1 MSDYERIARVIR
13 YLDAHQ
19 SDQPDLAQLAAQ
31 AGLSIHHFHRLFS
44 GWAGVTPKDFLR
56 CLTLAHV
63 KQRLREGE
71 SVLSAALAAGLSG
84 PGRLHDLCVK
94 FEAASPGEVKS
105 NGRGWQLEFGFAAS
119 PFGEC
124 ILAEGPRGICY
135 LAFSEPGQRREAEA
149 RLVEAWPAAVRKRND
164 ARADR
169 LVARVFRP
177 APGGVSDPPLRAQV
191 SGSAFQ
197 VRVWQALLQV
207 PEGALVS
214 YRGLATAIGQ
224 PAAARAVGSAM
235 AANPLAYLI
244 PCHRVIRETG
254 IVGEYRWGSLRKRA
268 LIAWEAVSRPG
279 APATDDPSVAAV
291 RARRSECRVR
301 R

>member
-13 YLDAHQ
+13 YLDAHHAE
-19 SDQPDLAQLAAQ
+19 QPDLAQLAAQ
-31 AGLSIHHFHRLFS
+31 AGLSAYHFHRLFS
-44 GWAGVTPKDFLR
+44 VWAGVTPKDFVR

-71 SVLSAALAAGLSG
+71 SVLGAALAAGLSG
-84 PGRLHDLCVK
+84 PSRLHDLCVK

-105 NGRGWQLEFGFAAS
+105 SGRGWQLEFGFATS

-135 LAFSEPGQRREAEA
+135 LAFSESRQRREAEA
-149 RLVEAWPAAVRKRND
+149 RLAEAWPAAVRKRND
-164 ARADR
+164 AAAVRLAD
-169 LVARVFRP
+169 RVFRP
-177 APGGVSDPPLRAQV
+177 APGDVLEPPLHAMV
-191 SGSAFQ
+191 SGSTFQ

-207 PEGALVS
+207 PVGSLVS

-224 PAAARAVGSAM
+224 PAAARAVGSAV
-235 AANPLAYLI
+235 AANRLAYLI

-254 IVGEYRWGSLRKRA
+254 VVGEYRWGQLRKRA
-268 LIAWEAVSRPG
+268 LIAWETVPRPRIS
-279 APATDDPSVAAV
+279 ATHDPLVKVV
-291 RARRSECRVR
+291 RIPRS
-301 R
+301 